1 VQLLCLSCVI
11 AGLRLSLHFWYF
23 STRKCWYCALSVRHG
38 NSTTMRRTVFLY
50 SRNEFHQ
57 WDLPFWSIHI
67 GSYKLNVELLDEKVA
82 KIVNA
87 IDMEWSSMFAELM
100 LSHRRLYIHFV
111 MEVIEQHRND
121 ITSYLTGS
129 IKYISNP
136 FLSSVFNMLR
146 CPKTYS
152 VRFRPWNV
160 DEIGERLGGNCVYRK
175 PLLRY
180 VIRPNDLTLF
190 QRQVRV
196 SNNSSRWG
204 WDWVCKIKM
213 RVVDQIS

>member
-1 VQLLCLSCVI
+1 MQLLCLSCVI
-11 AGLRLSLHFWYF
+11 AGLSLSLHFWYF

-50 SRNEFHQ
+50 SRSEFHQ
-57 WDLPFWSIHI
+57 SNLPFWSIHI

-111 MEVIEQHRND
+111 TEVIEQHRNH

-136 FLSSVFNMLR
+136 FLSSVFNMLT
-146 CPKTYS
+146 CPKTHS
-152 VRFRPWNV
+152 VRFRHWNV
-160 DEIGERLGGNCVYRK
+160 DEIGERLGWKIAFTGNRCCVTSFGQMIW
-175 PLLRY
+175 LFF
-180 VIRPNDLTLF
+180 NDKCEFRIILQGEAKT
-190 QRQVRV
+190 
-196 SNNSSRWG
+196 
-204 WDWVCKIKM
+204 KTAK
-213 RVVDQIS
+213 